1 MIGSQTSHTIL
12 GPAHIQ
18 VISLSIYHVNKA
30 LYIFKK
36 YTHFNKHYQV
46 IWNVHKTMKWDNIK
60 KILEFEKQ
68 ACIFEYTCMCISNF
82 GMK

>member
-1 MIGSQTSHTIL
+1 
-12 GPAHIQ
+12 
-18 VISLSIYHVNKA
+18 
-30 LYIFKK
+30 
-36 YTHFNKHYQV
+36 
-46 IWNVHKTMKWDNIK
+46 MKWDNIK